1 MTKEKLY
8 KAAFWNDL
16 MYWDL
21 ILLALVVNV
30 STGASSVAV
39 GLGVLIVLMQCFF
52 TKELPSFDKG
62 IGKVFVLYFLL
73 QMFIAALSL
82 DPGESFRMLRGEFH
96 RFFILFFALMYLKD
110 KQQIG
115 NVLLAFVFSVFLN
128 DAAAIWQGVQTGFE
142 SGYFV
147 KGFNST
153 HTFLASQCLVGLP
166 VALFAAFYSYTEKW
180 KKHFSLF
187 TAVLTV
193 AVIFISGTR
202 GAWVALAV
210 FTAAFILLA
219 RVNLKMIAAS
229 LVVLAVMSA
238 GAVAFI
244 PWVQHRAITI
254 TDIRHK
260 SNTER
265 ILMWHSALEMFNDY
279 PVHGVGQDVFGYLYN
294 TKYISPL
301 AVERA
306 PEGHP
311 EKGHGH
317 PHNYILKITSEGGII
332 GLSAFLIFYGYLVYR
347 LWGMYREEYGKE
359 VIPCGM
365 AGLLLF
371 VGILAEGMTDTN
383 MNQVPIMRAYWL
395 AMGMYF
401 AAWECRKNNIEKV
414 ID

>member
-1 MTKEKLY
+1 MIKEKLHNP
-8 KAAFWNDL
+8 AFWNNL

-21 ILLALVVNV
+21 MLLALVVNV
-30 STGASSVAV
+30 STGVSSVAI
-39 GLGVLIVLMQCFF
+39 GLGVLIVLLQFFF
-52 TKELPSFDKG
+52 TKEIPHFDKG
-62 IGKVFVLYFLL
+62 IGKVFVLYFAL

-128 DAAAIWQGVQTGFE
+128 DTAAVWQGAQAEFK

-147 KGFNST
+147 KGFNNT

-166 VALFAAFYSYTEKW
+166 AALFAAFYSYTEKW
-180 KKHFSLF
+180 KKYFSLL

-210 FTAAFILLA
+210 FTVVFILLA

-229 LVVLAVMSA
+229 LVVLAVMTA

-244 PWVQHRAITI
+244 PWAHHRAITI

-265 ILMWHSALEMFNDY
+265 LLMWQSALDMFKDY

-347 LWGMYREEYGKE
+347 LWMMYRKEYGKE
-359 VIPCGM
+359 IIPCGM

-395 AMGMYF
+395 FMGICF
-401 AAWECRKNNIEKV
+401 VAWECRKADYE
-414 ID
+414 

>member
-1 MTKEKLY
+1 MIKEKLHNP
-8 KAAFWNDL
+8 AFWNNL

-21 ILLALVVNV
+21 MMLALAANV
-30 STGASSVAV
+30 STGISSVAV
-39 GLGVLIVLMQCFF
+39 GFGVVIVILQYFF
-52 TKELPSFDKG
+52 TREIPGFDKG
-62 IGKVFVLYFLL
+62 IGKVFVLYFSL
-73 QMFIAALSL
+73 QMLIAALSL
-82 DPGESFRMLRGEFH
+82 DPGESFRMLKGEFH
-96 RFFILFFALMYLKD
+96 RFFILFFVLMYLKD
-110 KQQIG
+110 KKQIG

-128 DAAAIWQGVQTGFE
+128 DAAAIWQGVQAGFK

-147 KGFNST
+147 KGFNNT

-166 VALFAAFYSYTEKW
+166 AALFAAFYSYTEKW

-187 TAVLTV
+187 TAVLTF
-193 AVIFISGTR
+193 AVILISGTR
-202 GAWVALAV
+202 GAWVALAIVTVV
-210 FTAAFILLA
+210 FVILA
-219 RVNLKMIAAS
+219 HVNLKMIAAA
-229 LVVLAVMSA
+229 LALMAVMSA

-265 ILMWHSALEMFNDY
+265 ILMWQSALEMFKDY

-347 LWGMYREEYGKE
+347 LWMMYRNEYGKE

-395 AMGMYF
+395 SLGMYF
-401 AAWECRKNNIEKV
+401 AIWECRLAESQIQEF
-414 ID
+414 